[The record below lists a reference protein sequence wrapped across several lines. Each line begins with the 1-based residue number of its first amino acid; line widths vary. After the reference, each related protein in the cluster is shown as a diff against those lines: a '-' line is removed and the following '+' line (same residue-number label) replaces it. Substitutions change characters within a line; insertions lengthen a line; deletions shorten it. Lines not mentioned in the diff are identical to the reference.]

1 MNKEVENN
9 LSIHTNLLLF
19 LPPSQP
25 MPNGFERTTLM
36 ACHPPIG
43 KCHLQDEE
51 YDADAET
58 DGDATLGIQTQSVTE
73 VQETA
78 DDGLRHIV
86 GQTHLAIR
94 YQPTLQGD
102 GACPIQQ
109 QEDAHYG
116 KHEKQ
121 IVP

>member
-1 MNKEVENN
+1 M
-9 LSIHTNLLLF
+9 
-19 LPPSQP
+19 
-25 MPNGFERTTLM
+25 
-36 ACHPPIG
+36 G

-51 YDADAET
+51 YNTDAET

-121 IVP
+121 IVPWIKYGSDATLHERIVYQREKENFVDIIIAVAEQGE